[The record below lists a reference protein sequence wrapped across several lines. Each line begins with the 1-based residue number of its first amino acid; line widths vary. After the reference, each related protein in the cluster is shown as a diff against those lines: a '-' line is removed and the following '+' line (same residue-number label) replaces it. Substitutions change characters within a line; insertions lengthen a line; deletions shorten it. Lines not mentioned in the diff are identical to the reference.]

1 MTTSGDT
8 RTNSYVWRPSSEP
21 HLVTRVAEGLASVLF
36 PPRCLLCG
44 ERTERLALLCERCT
58 QELPSLDGIRCH
70 RCQEP
75 LAEES
80 LDLCRACGT
89 RDRGFDLARS
99 LGPYASGWGR
109 LVRALKFDRER
120 MAARFLSY
128 CLAGYLTHAR
138 PFGHFD
144 MVSYV
149 PMSRVDR
156 RARGFNQAQLLA
168 TGLAKRLGLPLM
180 ALLVK
185 EHRTLPQAGLSA
197 RERRENLRG
206 AFHLIRSG
214 KGKVLLID
222 DIFTTGSTVEACAH
236 TLKSGGY
243 KEVFVLTVAR
253 A

>member
-1 MTTSGDT
+1 
-8 RTNSYVWRPSSEP
+8 
-21 HLVTRVAEGLASVLF
+21 
-36 PPRCLLCG
+36 
-44 ERTERLALLCERCT
+44 
-58 QELPSLDGIRCH
+58 
-70 RCQEP
+70 
-75 LAEES
+75 
-80 LDLCRACGT
+80 
-89 RDRGFDLARS
+89 
-99 LGPYASGWGR
+99 
-109 LVRALKFDRER
+109 

-168 TGLAKRLGLPLM
+168 TGLAKRLGLALM

-222 DIFTTGSTVEACAH
+222 DIFTTGSTVEVCAH

>member
-8 RTNSYVWRPSSEP
+8 RSSSYVWHPSSEP

-44 ERTERLALLCERCT
+44 GRTARLALLCERCT
-58 QELPSLDGIRCH
+58 QGLPSLNGARCY

-75 LAEES
+75 LAEEG

-89 RDRGFDLARS
+89 RDRGFDLARA

-109 LVRALKFDRER
+109 LVRALKFDHER
-120 MAARFLSY
+120 MVARFLSF
-128 CLAGYLTHAR
+128 CLAEYLNHAR

-144 MVSYV
+144 VVSYV
-149 PMSRVDR
+149 PMNRVDR
-156 RARGFNQAQLLA
+156 RARGFNQTQLLA
-168 TGLAKRLGLPLM
+168 TSLAKRLGLPLM
-180 ALLVK
+180 ALLAK
-185 EHRTLPQAGLSA
+185 ERRTPPQAGLSA
-197 RERRENLRG
+197 RKRRENLRG

>member
-1 MTTSGDT
+1 MTMSGDT
-8 RTNSYVWRPSSEP
+8 RTSSYVWRPSSKP
-21 HLVTRVAEGLASVLF
+21 HLVTKVAEGLASVLF

-44 ERTERLALLCERCT
+44 EGTERLALLCERCA
-58 QELPSLDGIRCH
+58 QGLPTLDGPRCH

-75 LAEES
+75 LTEEG

-89 RDRGFDLARS
+89 RDRGFDLARA
-99 LGPYASGWGR
+99 LGPYASGWGK

-120 MAARFLSY
+120 MVSRFLSS
-128 CLAGYLTHAR
+128 CLAGYLTHIR

-144 MVSYV
+144 VVSYV
-149 PMSRVDR
+149 PMNRVDR

-168 TGLAKRLGLPLM
+168 TGLAKRLELPLM
-180 ALLVK
+180 ALLIK
-185 EHRTLPQAGLSA
+185 EHKTLPQAGLSA

-214 KGKVLLID
+214 KGNVLLID

-236 TLKSGGY
+236 TLKPGGY